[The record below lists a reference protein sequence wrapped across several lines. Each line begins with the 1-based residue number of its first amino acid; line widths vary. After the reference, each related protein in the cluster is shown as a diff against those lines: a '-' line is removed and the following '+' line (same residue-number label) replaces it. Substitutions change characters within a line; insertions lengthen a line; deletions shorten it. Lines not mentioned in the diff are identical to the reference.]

1 MQRQISSSF
10 TWHDLAWLRAR
21 WRGRLVL
28 KGIGTAEQVRSAR
41 SAGVDG
47 VVVSNHG
54 GRQLDG
60 ASSTIETLPAIAEA
74 ARGDMTVLIDS
85 GIRSGADI
93 AKAIALGADAV
104 QLGRATLY
112 GLAANGEAGAR
123 HALRMLADDL
133 DRSMGNCGA
142 ANLEQLRGRVMRSAS

>member
-1 MQRQISSSF
+1 
-10 TWHDLAWLRAR
+10 
-21 WRGRLVL
+21 
-28 KGIGTAEQVRSAR
+28 
-41 SAGVDG
+41 
-47 VVVSNHG
+47 VVSNHG